1 MAVLALN
8 THAFVKRLKA
18 ANMTE
23 EQAEA
28 IVDGINS
35 AREADI
41 ATLATK
47 ADLAALKADLAALAA
62 ATKTDLAALA
72 AAAKADLKQEAAA
85 LDAKIDKVELRL
97 SGEITL
103 LKWMVGLVIAGILA
117 LILKAY
123 FPH

>member
-62 ATKTDLAALA
+62 A
-72 AAAKADLKQEAAA
+72 AKADLRE
-85 LDAKIDKVELRL
+85 VELRL

-103 LKWMVGLVIAGILA
+103 LKWMMGLVIAGILA

>member
-47 ADLAALKADLAALAA
+47 ADLAALKADLR
-62 ATKTDLAALA
+62 
-72 AAAKADLKQEAAA
+72 E
-85 LDAKIDKVELRL
+85 VELRL

-103 LKWMVGLVIAGILA
+103 LKWMMGLVIAGILA